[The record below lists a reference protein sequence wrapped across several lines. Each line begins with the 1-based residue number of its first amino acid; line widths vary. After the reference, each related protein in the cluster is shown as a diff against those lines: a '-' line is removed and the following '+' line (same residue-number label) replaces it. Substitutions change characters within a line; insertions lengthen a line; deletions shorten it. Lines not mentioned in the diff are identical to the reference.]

1 MNARATVVVVTYNSK
16 TTIGE
21 CLDSLTESVSSGF
34 LKVVVVD
41 NASSDGTAE
50 EVERSYSW
58 VHLVRNDYNGGFA
71 AGNNLARSYIE
82 GNYCFFLNPDSK
94 VGPYCSSKLVDFLDR
109 YDDVACV
116 GPAVL
121 NYQLRKT
128 ISYHAYTGLF
138 TSLWAAAGLQH
149 PFPLNRIK
157 GRWRISRKSIGT
169 LVTVDRLIGAA
180 LMIRREALDQIGW
193 FDERFFLFSEEEDL
207 CLRLSQAGW
216 KIYYNPEVY
225 IIHRGA
231 ASVKQAKSLAIASA
245 NWSRYLYMRKHHNRL
260 SAEISRFA
268 WIKGIGLR
276 YLLALLKPGGK
287 TGLRTRQFES
297 YRLSL
302 KSLIRLGYF
311 ERELRPQRESA
322 VNRDE
327 G

>member
-16 TTIGE
+16 ATIGE
-21 CLDSLTESVSSGF
+21 CLDSLAESVSSGF

-58 VHLVRNDYNGGFA
+58 VHLIRNDYNGGFA
-71 AGNNLARSYIE
+71 AGNNLAQSYID

-109 YDDVACV
+109 YDDVACI

-121 NYQLRKT
+121 NDQLLKT

-157 GRWRISRKSIGT
+157 GRWKISRKSRGT
-169 LVTVDRLIGAA
+169 PVAVDRLLGAA
-180 LMIRREALDQIGW
+180 LMVRREALDRIGW
-193 FDERFFLFSEEEDL
+193 FDEQFFLFSEEEDL

-216 KIYYNPEVY
+216 KIYFNPEVY

-231 ASVKQAKSLAIASA
+231 TSVKQLEPLAIASA

-276 YLLALLKPGGK
+276 YLLAQLKSSGR
-287 TGLRTRQFES
+287 TGLLTRQIEG

-302 KSLIRLGYF
+302 KSLIRPGYF
-311 ERELRPQRESA
+311 ERELRPRRESTE
-322 VNRDE
+322 NRDK